1 MPRETRLGT
10 WAQEAETPKPDEGL
24 SGQRIVTLTALPP
37 KDVAAMAAVVGAAR
51 ALQDILGQPDPC
63 PSCHSYWSAEV
74 MVHQGGC
81 ERRSLC
87 DALAAW
93 DALEEAK

>member
-51 ALQDILGQPDPC
+51 EAMYVFDCRCFPDYTERGLHGPEC
-63 PSCHSYWSAEV
+63 LFV
-74 MVHQGGC
+74 DGGPL
-81 ERRSLC
+81 R